1 VVSSRRYNPLSVETA
16 RVRRIVVLGFRK
28 NKLEDGVAK
37 TRQSVFGRIAGLFRA
52 NEITDATWDDLEM
65 LLIQA
70 DVGVETT
77 ATLIAALREQ
87 SETSGARR
95 PDQVEALLKENLV
108 ALLTENQ
115 RPYLEGERLLQVVL
129 VVGVNGSGKTTS
141 IAKLAKYHKDRGD
154 RVLLAAADTFRAAA
168 IDQLRIWADRVG
180 VELIAHQ
187 PGADPGAVVFDAIR
201 AAQSRGANVLIIDTA
216 GRLHTRHNLMQ
227 ELAKIG
233 SIARKQV
240 HRAPHETL
248 LVLDA
253 TTGQNAL
260 NQAKVFAE
268 TAGVTG
274 VVLAKLDSSA
284 KGGMVFAIGR
294 ELHLPVH
301 FVATGEHLDDLA
313 PFDPHAFV
321 DALFTDGQ
329 T

>member
-1 VVSSRRYNPLSVETA
+1 
-16 RVRRIVVLGFRK
+16 
-28 NKLEDGVAK
+28 
-37 TRQSVFGRIAGLFRA
+37 
-52 NEITDATWDDLEM
+52 
-65 LLIQA
+65 
-70 DVGVETT
+70 
-77 ATLIAALREQ
+77 
-87 SETSGARR
+87 
-95 PDQVEALLKENLV
+95 
-108 ALLTENQ
+108 
-115 RPYLEGERLLQVVL
+115 VVL

-168 IDQLRIWADRVG
+168 IDQLRIWAERAG
-180 VELIAHQ
+180 VEMIAHQ

-227 ELAKIG
+227 ELAKIS

-260 NQAKVFAE
+260 NQAKVFTE

-274 VVLAKLDSSA
+274 VLLAKLDSSA
-284 KGGMVFAIGR
+284 KGGMIFAIGR
-294 ELHLPVH
+294 ELHLPVL
-301 FVATGEHLDDLA
+301 FVATGEHIDDLA
-313 PFDPHAFV
+313 PFDPVAFV
-321 DALFTDGQ
+321 DALFAES
-329 T
+329 

>member
-1 VVSSRRYNPLSVETA
+1 
-16 RVRRIVVLGFRK
+16 
-28 NKLEDGVAK
+28 
-37 TRQSVFGRIAGLFRA
+37 
-52 NEITDATWDDLEM
+52 
-65 LLIQA
+65 
-70 DVGVETT
+70 
-77 ATLIAALREQ
+77 
-87 SETSGARR
+87 
-95 PDQVEALLKENLV
+95 
-108 ALLTENQ
+108 
-115 RPYLEGERLLQVVL
+115 
-129 VVGVNGSGKTTS
+129 
-141 IAKLAKYHKDRGD
+141 
-154 RVLLAAADTFRAAA
+154 
-168 IDQLRIWADRVG
+168 LRIWADRVG

-187 PGADPGAVVFDAIR
+187 PGADPGAVVFDSIR

-227 ELAKIG
+227 ELAKIS

-260 NQAKVFAE
+260 SQAKAFAAA
-268 TAGVTG
+268 AGVSG

-313 PFDPHAFV
+313 PFDPSAFV
-321 DALFTDGQ
+321 DALFADD
-329 T
+329 

>member
-1 VVSSRRYNPLSVETA
+1 
-16 RVRRIVVLGFRK
+16 VVLGFRK
-28 NKLEDGVAK
+28 NKIEDGVAK
-37 TRQSVFGRIAGLFRA
+37 TRQSVFGRIANLFRA
-52 NEITDATWDDLEM
+52 NEITDETWDDLEV

-70 DVGVETT
+70 DVGVDTT
-77 ATLIAALREQ
+77 ETLIAAVREQ
-87 SETSGARR
+87 SEASGARR
-95 PDQVEALLKENLV
+95 PDQVEDLLKKNLV

-154 RVLLAAADTFRAAA
+154 QVLVAAADTFRAAA

-187 PGADPGAVVFDAIR
+187 PGADPGAVVFDSIR

-227 ELAKIG
+227 ELAKIS

-260 NQAKVFAE
+260 SQAFAAA
-268 TAGVTG
+268 AGVSG

-313 PFDPHAFV
+313 PFDPSAFV
-321 DALFTDGQ
+321 DALFADD
-329 T
+329 